1 MSKNAEFLTSREI
14 RETYNIPK
22 STLHTKVNEL
32 GIKGVLPVGKQRGA
46 KFAPEDV
53 ERILESLGKNKPGKD
68 LRQAENQIIF
78 RSAYPEDAQDIHE
91 LGERVMSRSREHS
104 VPTKILLQ
112 FLSLPGSEVGH
123 VLVKN
128 GHIIG
133 YFTFVPLSHDKVM
146 QIMRKE
152 ESSLFHQLRTR
163 NLLPEDLAQFEPD
176 EPIDI
181 FVWEVIADQKITG
194 RYLIEYMGK
203 FLHTLGKRGVNIVG
217 VYAVATTPQGRDLCQ
232 RMGMKRMSLP
242 QITQLDW
249 TPFEWKIQENK
260 NWLTKNYIQAIKSYK
275 KRQLRMQHGADAPAS
290 ASDDI

>member
-1 MSKNAEFLTSREI
+1 MSENADFLTSKEI
-14 RETYNIPK
+14 IETYGVPK
-22 STLHTKVNEL
+22 STLDKKIKAL
-32 GIKGVLPVGKQRGA
+32 GIKGELLPGRQRGA
-46 KFAPEDV
+46 RFTREDV
-53 ERILESLGKNKPGKD
+53 ERILESLGKNRPGREIRQTKNRIV
-68 LRQAENQIIF
+68 LR
-78 RSAYPEDAQDIHE
+78 RAYPEDAQEMHE
-91 LGERVMSRSREHS
+91 LGERVMSKSREHS
-104 VPTKILLQ
+104 APTKILLQ
-112 FLSLPGSEVGH
+112 FLSLPGSEIGH

-133 YFTFVPLSHDKVM
+133 YFTFVPLTHDKVM

-181 FVWEVIADQKITG
+181 FVWEVIADQRITG
-194 RYLIEYMGK
+194 RYLIEHMGN
-203 FLHTLGKRGVNIVG
+203 FFHTLGKRGVNIEG
-217 VYAVATTPQGRDLCQ
+217 VYAVATTPEGRALC
-232 RMGMKRMSLP
+232 RRIGMKRMNLP
-242 QITQLDW
+242 QVTRLDW

-275 KRQLRMQHGADAPAS
+275 KRQQRMQQGADTPAS